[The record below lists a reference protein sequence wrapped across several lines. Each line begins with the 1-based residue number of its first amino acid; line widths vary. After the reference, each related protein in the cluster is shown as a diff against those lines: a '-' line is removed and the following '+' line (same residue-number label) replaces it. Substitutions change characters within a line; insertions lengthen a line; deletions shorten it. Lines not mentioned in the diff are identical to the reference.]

1 MIAAQPMI
9 AVHDV
14 RASCRWYRALL
25 ACRCA
30 HGGDEYEQ
38 LVDTA
43 GKLVLQLHRWD
54 AHEHPHLGEPAK
66 RPYGNGVMLWFELSD
81 FDAAVDRARAISAK
95 VLQGPLE
102 NPLAHHRELWI
113 ADPDGY
119 TVVISSSPPGGS

>member
-25 ACRCA
+25 GCRST

-43 GKLVLQLHRWD
+43 GKLILQLHHWD
-54 AHEHPHLGEPAK
+54 AHEHPHLGNPAQK
-66 RPYGNGVMLWFELSD
+66 PYGNGVMLWFEVSD
-81 FDAAVDRARAISAK
+81 FDGAF
-95 VLQGPLE
+95 
-102 NPLAHHRELWI
+102 AHHRELWV

-119 TVVISSSPPGGS
+119 TVVLASPAPSG